1 MPELSAI
8 PANRKPTV
16 QAISQISNS
25 QPMQCL
31 LLSEPSGAY
40 NDRIERKA
48 AAIQAVRMSAPSFF
62 GVERSFYYNEKR

>member
-48 AAIQAVRMSAPSFF
+48 DICINA
-62 GVERSFYYNEKR
+62 

>member
-40 NDRIERKA
+40 NDRIERKT
-48 AAIQAVRMSAPSFF
+48 
-62 GVERSFYYNEKR
+62 ERLQLGRERTVGL